1 MIAWRS
7 IRWRRS
13 HNLRKQ
19 ISACDF
25 DAVGLEICRLRDID
39 VRARGSQV
47 FCLDVQLRQAS
58 ITRKKDL
65 GLLSTSALAR
75 RPHLLDRLREVG
87 WEIVI
92 IPEIDPVQDNLCAL
106 HSTTALPIL
115 GRVRRFLILIIDVRL
130 DARSLQNATCV

>member
-1 MIAWRS
+1 M
-7 IRWRRS
+7 
-13 HNLRKQ
+13 
-19 ISACDF
+19 
-25 DAVGLEICRLRDID
+25 E
-39 VRARGSQV
+39 
-47 FCLDVQLRQAS
+47 
-58 ITRKKDL
+58 
-65 GLLSTSALAR
+65 R

-130 DARSLQNATCV
+130 DARSPAERNLCLTERLTSDP